1 MDVCNKYDNSWNIY
15 NINCNIKSK
24 NMQNPLIKLLTKILR
39 ETADKLDAGNSEL
52 TEEESMD
59 ILSVLTHKVL
69 SKEQACDFVG
79 LKPSQFNLLMA
90 SNKLPKGK
98 KRKGFK
104 ELVWYEDEL
113 RDALTKVKLNKK
125 S

>member
-1 MDVCNKYDNSWNIY
+1 
-15 NINCNIKSK
+15 
-24 NMQNPLIKLLTKILR
+24 MQNPLIKLLTKTLR
-39 ETADKLDAGNSEL
+39 ETADKLDVGNSEL

-69 SKEQACDFVG
+69 SKEQACNFVG
-79 LKPSQFNLLMA
+79 LQQSQFNNLMA
-90 SNKLPKGK
+90 ANKLPKGR
-98 KRKGFK
+98 KRRGFK

-125 S
+125 L

>member
-1 MDVCNKYDNSWNIY
+1 
-15 NINCNIKSK
+15 
-24 NMQNPLIKLLTKILR
+24 MQSSLIKLLTKTLR
-39 ETADKLDAGNSEL
+39 DTADKFDAGNTEL
-52 TEEESMD
+52 TEEEAMD
-59 ILSVLTHKVL
+59 ILSILTHKVL

-79 LKPSQFNLLMA
+79 LRPSQFNLLMA
-90 SNKLPKGK
+90 ANKLPKGR

-113 RDALTKVKLNKK
+113 RDAITKIKVNKK